1 MDYHVFINSLL
12 EYYQLYERGLKKK
25 ANKYIQDYVI
35 SLSQWDKDKLR
46 DVLFH
51 FTKELCDEPVS
62 YTHLD
67 VYKRQVL
74 QRLMN
79 SFIILLEHI
88 C

>member
-12 EYYQLYERGLKKK
+12 EYYQLYERGLKKQ

-51 FTKELCDEPVS
+51 FTKELCDE
-62 YTHLD
+62 
-67 VYKRQVL
+67 QVVMGEF
-74 QRLMN
+74 LMHWMC
-79 SFIILLEHI
+79 F
-88 C
+88 

>member
-12 EYYQLYERGLKKK
+12 EYYQLYERGLKKQ

-51 FTKELCDEPVS
+51 FTKELCD
-62 YTHLD
+62 
-67 VYKRQVL
+67 
-74 QRLMN
+74 
-79 SFIILLEHI
+79 
-88 C
+88 